1 MKNNAIPKT
10 MKAVVAFGNDID
22 HIEVRELPVP
32 EPGPNQLLCRVEA
45 AGVCTS
51 ILKLVA
57 QGKNHTF
64 LNGWD
69 PTVYPIILGDEGS
82 LTVVKAGKN
91 LEKEYLPGTRYG
103 IQPAADVGPIN
114 HRERYNNNAEGM
126 TKTGVGYTLPG
137 NLAEYIL
144 IQEEILES
152 GCMLKLPSDDIPHY
166 AVSMAEPVS
175 CVFSSQDRQV
185 HIVKKDR
192 FSPREA
198 RIGLLEGGVTVVI
211 GAGTMG
217 RIHVEMAM
225 RFRPRVLIV
234 SDLVESRLE
243 TIRKLFGKKSEQL
256 SIRLDTVQPYALSE
270 ALARASDEKGADDV
284 IVAVGIQ
291 AVQQSAFSLL
301 AKGGVVNLFG
311 GLPKAKSMLQV
322 DAIDVHYRDTRIVGS
337 SGGDAY
343 DMMATIDLIAKGQ
356 IDAGNYIYGIGSLE
370 HVPEVLRAMKEGKV
384 EGRAIIYP
392 HAGPETFTTVDY
404 WSPEDEKKLLS

>member
-1 MKNNAIPKT
+1 MNAKSKIILT
-10 MKAVVAFGNDID
+10 D
-22 HIEVRELPVP
+22 
-32 EPGPNQLLCRVEA
+32 
-45 AGVCTS
+45 
-51 ILKLVA
+51 LKLIA
-57 QGKNHTF
+57 QGKDHTY

-69 PTVYPIILGDEGS
+69 PAKYPIILGDEGS
-82 LTVVKAGKN
+82 LTLVKAGKN
-91 LEKEYLPGTRYG
+91 LEKEFIPGTRYG

-114 HRERYNNNAEGM
+114 YKNRYNNNAEGM

-175 CVFSSQDRQV
+175 CVFSAQDRQV
-185 HIVKKDR
+185 HLAKKDR
-192 FSPREA
+192 FSPRKA
-198 RIGLLEGGVTVVI
+198 KIGLLERGIAVVI

-234 SDLVESRLE
+234 SDLAESRLE
-243 TIRKLFGKKSEQL
+243 TIKKLFGKKAADL
-256 SIRLDTVQPYALSE
+256 SIQLETVLPDALTDTVNRLSGG
-270 ALARASDEKGADDV
+270 RGADDV
-284 IVAVGIQ
+284 IVAVGVQ
-291 AVQQSAFSLL
+291 QVQQSALSLL
-301 AKGGVVNLFG
+301 AKGGVANLFG
-311 GLPKAKSMLQV
+311 GLPKGKSMLQV
-322 DAIDVHYRDTRIVGS
+322 DAIDIHYQDKKIVGS

-343 DMMATIDLIAKGQ
+343 DMIATINLIAEGK
-356 IDAGNYIYGIGSLE
+356 IDAGNYVYGIGSLE

-392 HAGPETFTTVDY
+392 HAGPKTFTPVDY
-404 WSPEDEKKLLS
+404 WSPEDEKRLLTGS